1 MALLGHDS
9 LLEKNEKILIT
20 DKTDKNGILKTLDL
34 VVLL

>member
-1 MALLGHDS
+1 MALLGPDS

-34 VVLL
+34 VILL